1 MKAKRWISLLLAV
14 SMMLGVL
21 AMPASAAAQQPES
34 TAVVSEELPD
44 AAALSAAED
53 ENDIVN
59 IRIRAT
65 GNLVYG
71 SDYKL
76 EVETR
81 PENTQYIAVVLGTSG
96 EAYGYVTLMISDK
109 LRTLLKLIPLPKKM
123 SQTPDQAEEFNVYSY
138 LKQLIDGN
146 DVSVLLR
153 VADEVVS
160 VMDTVSFFVPASYL
174 TTVKNVSNGMKL
186 ALSLIRKYLPEGA
199 FSRIYLDEQ
208 PVDAGNYV
216 AGALALE
223 SSDMNTAGFAM
234 FRIKPK
240 RDGVR
245 MYWAQQAEQAMT
257 AEELEAFFRIYL
269 ETCERDGIG
278 HRPLDYFQRMLEA
291 YGPERCRVC
300 LAEYEGEPLAAAIA
314 LHYGCKVFYI
324 YGASSNE
331 KRNLMPAYA
340 MQAEMIRWACSLG
353 VDFYDFGGVYSLS
366 KENGLYRFK
375 EGFCHSVGVTELA
388 GEFDQVL
395 SPFWYWA
402 FLHGKPLLQKLRAR
416 RKK

>member
-123 SQTPDQAEEFNVYSY
+123 SQTPDQTEEFNVYSY

-146 DVSVLLR
+146 DVSVLLG
-153 VADEVVS
+153 VADEVVK
-160 VMDTVSFFVPASYL
+160 VMDTLKFYIPTLKDMSMGL
-174 TTVKNVSNGMKL
+174 K
-186 ALSLIRKYLPEGA
+186 LSLELIRRYLPEGA

-208 PVDAGNYV
+208 PVDSGSYV
-216 AGALALE
+216 AGAVALE
-223 SSDMNTAGFAM
+223 SGDLNTAGVAM
-234 FRIKPK
+234 FKIKPK
-240 RDGVR
+240 TEGVR
-245 MYWAQQAEQAMT
+245 LYWAEDLPAGMT
-257 AEELEAFFRIYL
+257 
-269 ETCERDGIG
+269 
-278 HRPLDYFQRMLEA
+278 
-291 YGPERCRVC
+291 
-300 LAEYEGEPLAAAIA
+300 LAEAEAHNVGA
-314 LHYGCKVFYI
+314 LLESDGMVVDNAKVTCTYKKKGLFSSKSTEFPTQPGI
-324 YGASSNE
+324 YTQTATVSGNYSCE
-331 KRNLMPAYA
+331 KITRTIVIN
-340 MQAEMIRWACSLG
+340 
-353 VDFYDFGGVYSLS
+353 
-366 KENGLYRFK
+366 
-375 EGFCHSVGVTELA
+375 
-388 GEFDQVL
+388 
-395 SPFWYWA
+395 
-402 FLHGKPLLQKLRAR
+402 
-416 RKK
+416 

>member
-34 TAVVSEELPD
+34 TAVVSEELSD
-44 AAALSAAED
+44 AAALSGAED

-153 VADEVVS
+153 VADEAVS
-160 VMDTVSFFVPASYL
+160 VMDVLHFYVP
-174 TTVKNVSNGMKL
+174 TIDQVSNGLRL
-186 ALSLIRKYLPEGA
+186 ALNLSASICRRARSAA
-199 FSRIYLDEQ
+199 FIWTSSRWMLATMW
-208 PVDAGNYV
+208 PVHW
-216 AGALALE
+216 
-223 SSDMNTAGFAM
+223 
-234 FRIKPK
+234 RWK
-240 RDGVR
+240 
-245 MYWAQQAEQAMT
+245 
-257 AEELEAFFRIYL
+257 
-269 ETCERDGIG
+269 
-278 HRPLDYFQRMLEA
+278 
-291 YGPERCRVC
+291 
-300 LAEYEGEPLAAAIA
+300 AAI
-314 LHYGCKVFYI
+314 
-324 YGASSNE
+324 
-331 KRNLMPAYA
+331 
-340 MQAEMIRWACSLG
+340 
-353 VDFYDFGGVYSLS
+353 
-366 KENGLYRFK
+366 
-375 EGFCHSVGVTELA
+375 
-388 GEFDQVL
+388 
-395 SPFWYWA
+395 
-402 FLHGKPLLQKLRAR
+402 
-416 RKK
+416 

>member
-14 SMMLGVL
+14 SMMLGAL

-34 TAVVSEELPD
+34 TAVVSEELSD

-146 DVSVLLR
+146 DVGVLLR
-153 VADEVVS
+153 VADEAVS
-160 VMDTVSFFVPASYL
+160 VMDVLHFYVP
-174 TTVKNVSNGMKL
+174 TIDQVSNGLRL
-186 ALSLIRKYLPEGA
+186 ALNLIRKYLPEGA
-199 FSRIYLDEQ
+199 LSRIYLDEQ
-208 PVDAGNYV
+208 PKDSGKYV
-216 AGALALE
+216 AGAIALE
-223 SSDMNTAGFAM
+223 SSDINAAGFAM
-234 FRIKPK
+234 FKIKPK
-240 RDGVR
+240 TENVSLSWAADAPSSMTVSQLQNADLTAKVISDGQVAENGKVSYTYKKKTFLCFSSKINGVPTEPGTYTQTAKAGGNYSCSTISR
-245 MYWAQQAEQAMT
+245 TITVTADPQPAAEQSAEQA
-257 AEELEAFFRIYL
+257 AEQ
-269 ETCERDGIG
+269 
-278 HRPLDYFQRMLEA
+278 P
-291 YGPERCRVC
+291 
-300 LAEYEGEPLAAAIA
+300 AA
-314 LHYGCKVFYI
+314 
-324 YGASSNE
+324 
-331 KRNLMPAYA
+331 
-340 MQAEMIRWACSLG
+340 
-353 VDFYDFGGVYSLS
+353 
-366 KENGLYRFK
+366 
-375 EGFCHSVGVTELA
+375 
-388 GEFDQVL
+388 
-395 SPFWYWA
+395 
-402 FLHGKPLLQKLRAR
+402 
-416 RKK
+416 

>member
-34 TAVVSEELPD
+34 TAAVSEELPD

-53 ENDIVN
+53 ENDIVS

-96 EAYGYVTLMISDK
+96 EAYGYVTLMISEK

-160 VMDTVSFFVPASYL
+160 VMDTVSFFIPASYL

-199 FSRIYLDEQ
+199 LSRIYLDEQ
-208 PVDAGNYV
+208 PFDSGKYI
-216 AGALALE
+216 AGAVALE
-223 SSDMNTAGFAM
+223 TGDINTAGVAM

-240 RDGVR
+240 TTGVR
-245 MYWAQQAEQAMT
+245 MYWAQEVPDSMT
-257 AEELEAFFRIYL
+257 
-269 ETCERDGIG
+269 
-278 HRPLDYFQRMLEA
+278 
-291 YGPERCRVC
+291 
-300 LAEYEGEPLAAAIA
+300 LAESKNIRFAAVLESDGAVADNAKITYTYKKKELFGA
-314 LHYGCKVFYI
+314 TYNDVPTQPGTYTQTAKVSGNYSCSKI
-324 YGASSNE
+324 S
-331 KRNLMPAYA
+331 RTIV
-340 MQAEMIRWACSLG
+340 IR
-353 VDFYDFGGVYSLS
+353 
-366 KENGLYRFK
+366 
-375 EGFCHSVGVTELA
+375 
-388 GEFDQVL
+388 
-395 SPFWYWA
+395 
-402 FLHGKPLLQKLRAR
+402 
-416 RKK
+416 

>member
-21 AMPASAAAQQPES
+21 AMPASAAAGQPES
-34 TAVVSEELPD
+34 TAAVSEELPD
-44 AAALSAAED
+44 AAEPTAAED
-53 ENDIVN
+53 ENDIVS

-76 EVETR
+76 EVETK

-153 VADEVVS
+153 VADEAVS
-160 VMDTVSFFVPASYL
+160 VMDVLHFYVP
-174 TTVKNVSNGMKL
+174 TIDQVSNGLRL
-186 ALSLIRKYLPEGA
+186 ALNLIRKYLPEGA

-234 FRIKPK
+234 FKIKPK
-240 RDGVR
+240 TENVSLSWATETPASMTVSELQNADLTAKVISDGQVAENGKVSYTYKKKTFLWFSSKMSSVPTEPGTYTQTAKAGGNYSCGSISR
-245 MYWAQQAEQAMT
+245 TITVTADPQPAAEQ
-257 AEELEAFFRIYL
+257 
-269 ETCERDGIG
+269 
-278 HRPLDYFQRMLEA
+278 P
-291 YGPERCRVC
+291 
-300 LAEYEGEPLAAAIA
+300 AA
-314 LHYGCKVFYI
+314 
-324 YGASSNE
+324 
-331 KRNLMPAYA
+331 
-340 MQAEMIRWACSLG
+340 
-353 VDFYDFGGVYSLS
+353 
-366 KENGLYRFK
+366 
-375 EGFCHSVGVTELA
+375 
-388 GEFDQVL
+388 
-395 SPFWYWA
+395 
-402 FLHGKPLLQKLRAR
+402 
-416 RKK
+416 